1 MKTGIVGYG
10 HVGKAM
16 HAMFKDAIIYDKFAN
31 LGTREEINSCDAVF
45 VCVPTPQMQDGHCD
59 TSAVEDVI
67 QWVESKIIILRS
79 TVYVGFTDEMCKKYN
94 KEIVFQ
100 PEYYGETVAHPFAN
114 LNERKWLAF
123 GGTKRGIDLAIKVY
137 QEVINSN
144 VRIFQSDA
152 KDVEMAKY
160 MENAFLALKVTFC
173 NEMFDIA
180 LALGADYNCVREI
193 WTADPRIGTSHSFV
207 YEDKRG
213 YGGSC
218 LPKDMSSIVAQ
229 AKDKKID
236 CTLLESVI
244 RKNFLYQKN
253 YDNK

>member
-16 HAMFKDAIIYDKFAN
+16 HTMFKDAIIYDKFAN

-160 MENAFLALKVTFC
+160 MENAFLAMKVTFC

-180 LALGADYNCVREI
+180 RALGADYNCVREI
-193 WTADPRIGTSHSFV
+193 WTADPGIGTSHSFV

-236 CTLLESVI
+236 CTLLASVI